1 MYPEDLITAA
11 IKHIKVGAALALPNW
26 GAASSAPTSGLCCLI
41 AGVITSS
48 LAKVAD
54 GIELFQ

>member
-26 GAASSAPTSGLCCLI
+26 GAASSAPTSGL
-41 AGVITSS
+41 
-48 LAKVAD
+48 
-54 GIELFQ
+54 